1 MAGGRLTPRAV
12 PWIIDCNNRAGHRP
26 PNAPIALMTDP
37 LDPVWLSRG
46 LPPGASA
53 AEVGLLVS
61 VRSAAE
67 WRRVVG
73 LPVTVLDLKE
83 PRRGALAAASPGLWR
98 QAAREVPPHHRLSAA
113 LGEWDEANS
122 LAPLVPERFAF
133 AKAGPARVASVAGLR
148 ASWQALGERLAPG
161 IELVAVAYAD
171 HQRAECPEPEEIFQA
186 AAQAGLRTW
195 LVDTYDKTGGDAI
208 RQLGGER
215 LQGIAAL
222 AQRHGARWVL
232 AGSLRQAAA
241 GELLAQGVWPALF
254 GVRGDV
260 CAGDRT
266 QRISPSRVSDWLQ
279 LLAKFSADAATGAAR
294 CRRTEDD
301 ASLSTPQK

>member
-1 MAGGRLTPRAV
+1 MIGCHPLAPCDVTLLWLSPRAV
-12 PWIIDCNNRAGHRP
+12 LRIIDCNNRAGHRP
-26 PNAPIALMTDP
+26 SNDPNALMTNP
-37 LDPVWLSRG
+37 LDPAWLSRQ
-46 LPPGASA
+46 LPSGAGA

-83 PRRGALAAASPGLWR
+83 PRRGALAAVSPELWR
-98 QAAREVPPHHRLSAA
+98 QAAREVPPHQRLSAA

-122 LAPLVPERFAF
+122 LAALVPERFAF
-133 AKAGPARVASVAGLR
+133 AKAGPARVAGVAGLR
-148 ASWQALGERLAPG
+148 ASWRALGERLAPG
-161 IELVAVAYAD
+161 VELVAVAYAD
-171 HQRAECPEPEEIFQA
+171 HQLAECPEPEEIFQA

-195 LVDTYDKTGGDAI
+195 LVDTYDKTGGDSI
-208 RQLGGER
+208 CRLGRER
-215 LQGIAAL
+215 LQRIAAL
-222 AQRHGARWVL
+222 AQRHRARWVL

-241 GELLAQGVWPALF
+241 GELLAQGVRPTLF

-266 QRISPSRVSDWLQ
+266 QQISPSRVSDWLQ
-279 LLAKFSADAATGAAR
+279 LLGEPTDAAVRSRGATIY
-294 CRRTEDD
+294 C
-301 ASLSTPQK
+301 